1 MLLNTRPKNE
11 GFDMRPRALDTNP
24 NYRKLSPA
32 AKELYTKLY
41 NRICLSATKGDTFR
55 DEHGFYVI
63 YTVNEAC
70 NQLNCKRDKAMT
82 TFKELEKVG
91 LIKRKRHGYGNPYH
105 IYVKDLM
112 NRLDKPTYNFSEKPT
127 NTEPENQ
134 SVEVA
139 ESDDSNNKERK
150 NDINNITPVSP
161 VMDWDSAEKR
171 FKANV
176 AYEVLANELPSEQLE
191 RIMRVLISK
200 YCSTHTHIRIHG
212 ADIPVQKVRE
222 EFLKLNDLHIRFV
235 CDKLAHMTTDIK
247 NMDAVCLNLLW
258 NAPLDIEIDSQ
269 AVFNRDC
276 AAGKI

>member
-1 MLLNTRPKNE
+1 MKPHPKSE
-11 GFDMRPRALDTNP
+11 GFDMRPRVLDTDP
-24 NYRKLSPA
+24 MYQKLSPA

-41 NRICLSATKGDTFR
+41 NRACLSATKGDAFQ

-63 YTVNEAC
+63 YTVKEAC

-82 TFKELEKVG
+82 TFRELEKVD

-112 NRLDKPTYNFSEKPT
+112 NRLDKPTSNFPKKPT

-134 SVEVA
+134 SVEVD
-139 ESDDSNNKERK
+139 ESDSSNKKERE
-150 NDINNITPVSP
+150 NDINNINSVSP
-161 VMDWDSAEKR
+161 ATDWYSAEKQ

-176 AYEVLANELPSEQLE
+176 AYDILVKDLPREQLE
-191 RIMRVLISK
+191 RIMRVLISR
-200 YCSTHTHIRIHG
+200 YCSTQTHIRIHG
-212 ADIPVQKVRE
+212 ADVPVQKVRE

-235 CDKLAHMTTDIK
+235 CEKLAHMTTEIK
-247 NMDAVCLNLLW
+247 NMDSVCLNLLW
-258 NAPLDIEIDSQ
+258 NAPLDMEIDSQ
-269 AVFNRDC
+269 AIFNRDY